1 MAYKIIIHEKESI
14 YLVLAFFIL
23 CAHSLY
29 ANKSVR
35 LSSPN
40 GKIKFS
46 LVLDKNSPVYSVAFN
61 KQTLIQDSPLTLTF
75 DNGAFGENVK
85 INKPVFSTKEETYE
99 LIVGKAKHIHSLSK
113 EVIIPLEETV
123 QPFRK
128 INLVVRAFDD
138 GIAFRYEFPKQ
149 KGWDSYIMYDEGT
162 TFNLQSN
169 PNVTTLF
176 LPNYQSSHEGKYTV
190 TDYTDMDNKRLMDMP
205 ALFSFPNHVYMAIT
219 EAAVRDYAGMYL
231 WKENGALLGKL
242 SPKLGQERIKV
253 EASLPHQSPWRVLM
267 ISDQIG
273 SLIASNILTNL
284 NEPCKIEDTSWI
296 KPGKTTFTWW
306 NGNVV
311 PDTTFL
317 GGNNFPTNKYYIDFV
332 ARNGLDYHSIYGNAE
347 QAWYDEDGAGFGSP
361 GPKADILKVVPSL
374 NMQEICDYAKSQG
387 VRIHLWTNW
396 KPLYAKI
403 DEAFAQFEK
412 WGIAGMMIDF
422 MDRDDQEM
430 IRIQEEFLAKAA
442 KHHLF
447 VQFHGACKPSGLNRT
462 YPNEFTREGTLNY
475 EHCKW
480 DKDTDADHDIHM
492 PFTRL
497 LAGAT
502 DYHLGGFRSL
512 PRDKFKNQERN
523 PYVMSTR
530 CHMLAMYVVID
541 SNKLVKE
548 VKEITYRDKIT
559 LPLASDG
566 GSVFHIQPI

>member
-1 MAYKIIIHEKESI
+1 MKKESI

-85 INKPVFSTKEETYE
+85 INKPVFSTKEDTYE

>member
-1 MAYKIIIHEKESI
+1 MKKESI

>member
-1 MAYKIIIHEKESI
+1 MKKESI

-422 MDRDDQEM
+422 MYRDDQEM

>member
-1 MAYKIIIHEKESI
+1 MKHKISIHEKRI
-14 YLVLAFFIL
+14 YLLNLIFHATQPFYLCEQERTIDLAEW
-23 CAHSLY
+23 
-29 ANKSVR
+29 
-35 LSSPN
+35 
-40 GKIKFS
+40 KIKFS
-46 LVLDKNSPVYSVAFN
+46 LALTEKSPVYNIEFN
-61 KQTLIQDSPLTLTF
+61 KQMLIQDSPLTLTF
-75 DNGAFGENVK
+75 DNGAFGEK
-85 INKPVFSTKEETYE
+85 LKMSRPVFSTKEETYE

-162 TFNLQSN
+162 SFNLQGN
-169 PNVTTLF
+169 PSVTTLF

-190 TDYTDMDNKRLMDMP
+190 TDYADMDNKRLMDMP

-219 EAAVRDYAGMYL
+219 ERRFVSYAGMYL

-317 GGNNFPTNKYYIDFV
+317 GGNKLPTNKYYIDFV

-403 DEAFAQFEK
+403 DEAFAQFEN
-412 WGIAGMMIDF
+412 GESPA
-422 MDRDDQEM
+422 
-430 IRIQEEFLAKAA
+430 
-442 KHHLF
+442 
-447 VQFHGACKPSGLNRT
+447 
-462 YPNEFTREGTLNY
+462 
-475 EHCKW
+475 
-480 DKDTDADHDIHM
+480 
-492 PFTRL
+492 
-497 LAGAT
+497 
-502 DYHLGGFRSL
+502 
-512 PRDKFKNQERN
+512 
-523 PYVMSTR
+523 
-530 CHMLAMYVVID
+530 
-541 SNKLVKE
+541 
-548 VKEITYRDKIT
+548 
-559 LPLASDG
+559 
-566 GSVFHIQPI
+566 

>member
-1 MAYKIIIHEKESI
+1 MKKESI

-35 LSSPN
+35 LASPN

-46 LVLDKNSPVYSVAFN
+46 LALDKNSPVYSVTFN

-317 GGNNFPTNKYYIDFV
+317 GGNNLPTNKYYIDFV
-332 ARNGLDYHSIYGNAE
+332 ARNGLDYHSIYG
-347 QAWYDEDGAGFGSP
+347 
-361 GPKADILKVVPSL
+361 LSL
-374 NMQEICDYAKSQG
+374 
-387 VRIHLWTNW
+387 IH
-396 KPLYAKI
+396 I
-403 DEAFAQFEK
+403 
-412 WGIAGMMIDF
+412 
-422 MDRDDQEM
+422 
-430 IRIQEEFLAKAA
+430 
-442 KHHLF
+442 
-447 VQFHGACKPSGLNRT
+447 
-462 YPNEFTREGTLNY
+462 
-475 EHCKW
+475 
-480 DKDTDADHDIHM
+480 
-492 PFTRL
+492 
-497 LAGAT
+497 
-502 DYHLGGFRSL
+502 
-512 PRDKFKNQERN
+512 
-523 PYVMSTR
+523 
-530 CHMLAMYVVID
+530 
-541 SNKLVKE
+541 
-548 VKEITYRDKIT
+548 
-559 LPLASDG
+559 
-566 GSVFHIQPI
+566 

>member
-1 MAYKIIIHEKESI
+1 MKKESI
-14 YLVLAFFIL
+14 YLILAFFIL

>member
-1 MAYKIIIHEKESI
+1 MKKESI

-85 INKPVFSTKEETYE
+85 INKPVFRTKEETYE

>member
-1 MAYKIIIHEKESI
+1 MKKESI

-566 GSVFHIQPI
+566 GSVFHIQPILSLIHI